1 MNHRDT
7 HEDDA
12 AIEASKAGTGAASGE
27 TDERVGYG
35 RPPRATRFRPGQSGN
50 PRGRPKGAHNTGT
63 IVKDVLA
70 RKVSLNG
77 AGGRRQVAVKEA
89 IVLRMAE
96 AALKG
101 DLKAAAA
108 VLALDARHAPPS
120 EVTGPVAS
128 DRDDEALIANFL
140 ARHAIIKEN

>member
-50 PRGRPKGAHNTGT
+50 PRGRPKGSRNTGT

-77 AGGRRQVAVKEA
+77 AGGRRQVAVREA

-96 AALKG
+96 AAG

-108 VLALDARHAPPS
+108 VLALDERHAPPS
-120 EVTGPVAS
+120 EATGPVTS